1 MENNGINLEDEN
13 IKKISE
19 IIKSIASKL
28 EIKQK
33 KNEEKEKQEKENEE
47 IKEKNDINEVLDELN
62 PDYKNELIYRYLD
75 EMPEELVNLMKKYR
89 KINFTKSM
97 YTEYLENKN
106 KNGPT
111 DNPLD
116 KMNIDN

>member
-1 MENNGINLEDEN
+1 
-13 IKKISE
+13 
-19 IIKSIASKL
+19 
-28 EIKQK
+28 
-33 KNEEKEKQEKENEE
+33 
-47 IKEKNDINEVLDELN
+47 
-62 PDYKNELIYRYLD
+62 
-75 EMPEELVNLMKKYR
+75 MPEELANLMKKYR

-106 KNGPT
+106 KNGAT